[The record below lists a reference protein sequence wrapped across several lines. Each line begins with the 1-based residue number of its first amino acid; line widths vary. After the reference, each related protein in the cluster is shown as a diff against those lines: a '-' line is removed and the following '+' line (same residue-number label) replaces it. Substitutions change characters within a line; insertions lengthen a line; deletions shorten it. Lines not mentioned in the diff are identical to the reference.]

1 MTLKELNK
9 FKELAEKAY
18 SDWEESDVF
27 AWEVDSRD
35 SWRKTYIAVIG
46 RDRAALKYKAAQE
59 SYQKL
64 NTAQNSQKQ
73 SFYAG
78 AYFN

>member
-9 FKELAEKAY
+9 FKKLADKAY

-35 SWRKTYIAVIG
+35 SWRKTYIAVKD
-46 RDRAALKYKAAQE
+46 RDRATLNYKVALE
-59 SYQKL
+59 TYQKSH
-64 NTAQNSQKQ
+64 TAIVN
-73 SFYAG
+73 
-78 AYFN
+78 